1 MVIFALICDY
11 CYSYLSTHVIFCFT
25 KSLYCTLVL
34 LKNVYVM
41 CDIFYIQ
48 CMKNYNEK
56 REIGGEGNFI
66 LFAGIL
72 SAVLYTVA
80 LHVTLLLLLSFEIF
94 ISFFF
99 LPCAAPVFYW
109 VLLEDNMGRY
119 EDVVLLLKLFCDYMK
134 VLNML
139 YII

>member
-1 MVIFALICDY
+1 M
-11 CYSYLSTHVIFCFT
+11 FCFT

-72 SAVLYTVA
+72 SALYCCFTRYF
-80 LHVTLLLLLSFEIF
+80 TLLLLSFEIF

-99 LPCAAPVFYW
+99 SSVCRTGI
-109 VLLEDNMGRY
+109 LLGVIGR
-119 EDVVLLLKLFCDYMK
+119 
-134 VLNML
+134 
-139 YII
+139 